1 MAEIGTIGSYMLSVQ
16 KMQMSLIKNAIEM
29 QQQVMETLLGDS
41 AAVVPPSEF
50 LGHNVDISI

>member
-1 MAEIGTIGSYMLSVQ
+1 MAEIGAISSYMLSIQ

-29 QQQVMETLLGDS
+29 QQQVMEALLGDS